1 MIFPFI
7 FQSFSYSNDFH
18 IIFQSLSQYVDDV
31 AMFGGKVHGLLKI
44 RGEISKSDVV
54 AGLLA
59 TKAVQ
64 EKVEEVL
71 QVRRGDPWSGV
82 WVGGISWEN
91 LPSGNLT

>member
-18 IIFQSLSQYVDDV
+18 IVFQSLSQYVDDV
-31 AMFGGKVHGLLKI
+31 AMFGSKVHGLLKI

-71 QVRRGDPWSGV
+71 QVRGDPWSGV
-82 WVGGISWEN
+82 
-91 LPSGNLT
+91 